1 MKIAKWV
8 EQTGG
13 SFAWVIGDRTLAR
26 VCSVDGRWRTTWRG
40 ETDRG
45 YAMLTDDFPT
55 AHDACLA
62 AEKHWP
68 PPGQY
73 FSGWLESKNGGY
85 FRKFGSRRV
94 VYVRQAA
101 EGWYAVQ
108 ADGKLLGNSGK
119 VSWFTTA
126 VDACAAV
133 EKELYT
139 PVDADPFLGPMDRWE
154 WMKLKRTDLAA

>member
-8 EQTGG
+8 EQTDR
-13 SFAWVIGDRTLAR
+13 SIAWAIGDRTLGR
-26 VCSVDGRWRTTWRG
+26 VYSDGGRWRTTWRG
-40 ETDRG
+40 ELDG
-45 YAMLTDDFPT
+45 GCAMLSDDFST

-68 PPGQY
+68 PSWRQ

-85 FRKFGSRRV
+85 FRKFGGRRV
-94 VYVRQAA
+94 VYVRRAA

-119 VSWFTTA
+119 VSWFKTA

-139 PVDADPFLGPMDRWE
+139 PVDADPFVSSREYWHWIKPKMR
-154 WMKLKRTDLAA
+154 AA